1 VRQRG
6 RATCD
11 NVRMTR
17 SKLILVAAGLLCA
30 ACAFAQVTP
39 DEAKQGFRPIFNGK
53 SLDGWD
59 GDPRLWSVHDGAI
72 VGSTEGVKLTH
83 NTFLVYKENF
93 SNFVFRAQV
102 KLRNHNSGIQ
112 FRSQT
117 FPEWVVKGYQAD
129 IAEGA
134 WWGSIY
140 EEGGKR
146 GVLANGWAG
155 KGEKVVRANDW
166 NDYEIFAKG
175 DMMQLTLNGL
185 VTATIWDNLHANG
198 IIALQLHA
206 GPAMQAS
213 FRNIRIKTIPQ

>member
-1 VRQRG
+1 
-6 RATCD
+6 
-11 NVRMTR
+11 MTR

>member
-1 VRQRG
+1 
-6 RATCD
+6 
-11 NVRMTR
+11 MTR
-17 SKLILVAAGLLCA
+17 LPALAIVAGMLFS
-30 ACAFAQVTP
+30 ACAFAQLSP
-39 DEAKQGFRPIFNGK
+39 EESKQGFRLIFNGK
-53 SLDGWD
+53 NLDGWD
-59 GDPRLWSVHDGAI
+59 GDPQLWSVRDGAI
-72 VGSTEGVKLTH
+72 VGSTEGVKLKH
-83 NTFLVYKENF
+83 NTFLAYKENLA
-93 SNFVFRAQV
+93 NFILRTQV

-112 FRSQT
+112 FRSQL

-129 IAEGA
+129 AAENA

-146 GVLANGWAG
+146 GVMANGWTG

-185 VTATIWDNLHANG
+185 VTATIWDKISSSG

-213 FRNIRIKTIPQ
+213 FRNIRIKTLD